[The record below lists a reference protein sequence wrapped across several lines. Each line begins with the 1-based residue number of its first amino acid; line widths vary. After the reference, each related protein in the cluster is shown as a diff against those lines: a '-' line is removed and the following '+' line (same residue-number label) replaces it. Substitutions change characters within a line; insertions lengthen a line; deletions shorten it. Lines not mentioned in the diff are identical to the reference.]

1 MFAENK
7 VKPRLPEK
15 STEKRVAV
23 VGSGPSGLAC
33 ADQLNQM
40 GHRVTV
46 FERADRAGG
55 LLMYGI
61 PNMKLDKK
69 VVNRRVELMEKEGVV
84 FKLDTEIG
92 KN

>member
-1 MFAENK
+1 
-7 VKPRLPEK
+7 
-15 STEKRVAV
+15 
-23 VGSGPSGLAC
+23 
-33 ADQLNQM
+33 M

-92 KN
+92 KKLSAVKLVNEF